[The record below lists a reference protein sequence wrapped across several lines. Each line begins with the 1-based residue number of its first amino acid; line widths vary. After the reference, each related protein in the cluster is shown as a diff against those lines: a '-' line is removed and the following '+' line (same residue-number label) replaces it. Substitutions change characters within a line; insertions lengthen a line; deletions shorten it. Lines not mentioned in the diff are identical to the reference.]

1 VPLDAGFRIGSGDA
15 ILPRMAGAIFVRV
28 GAEPM
33 ASGAR
38 TFEIWIVATD
48 DPAAAEKAVREMVT
62 PGRSV
67 EAIQDLP
74 SEETIRRLA
83 LPPGKAWLL

>member
-1 VPLDAGFRIGSGDA
+1 
-15 ILPRMAGAIFVRV
+15 VRV
-28 GAEPM
+28 AAEPM

-48 DPAAAEKAVREMVT
+48 DPMEAEAAVRKMVP
-62 PGRSV
+62 PGHNV
-67 EAIQDLP
+67 EVIYDRP
-74 SEETIRRLA
+74 SEETIKRLA

>member
-1 VPLDAGFRIGSGDA
+1 MSGA
-15 ILPRMAGAIFVRV
+15 FFVRV
-28 GAEPM
+28 AAAEPT

-38 TFEIWIVATD
+38 TFEIWMVATD
-48 DPAAAEKAVREMVT
+48 DPTEAEAAVRKMV
-62 PGRSV
+62 PAGRTV
-67 EAIQDLP
+67 EVIYDRP